1 LYMNKLP
8 QNTNDLH
15 GKVARLWPYLT
26 IAALIVV
33 SYLVLFHTDLW
44 RMSPA
49 QAQVNVGKVGEAV
62 TEQVTGAAAE
72 HNADLSQ
79 AEAATESG
87 ETPQASTPQTETP
100 AEGEAVPSIGEPI
113 GESAQAGGEGEAA
126 APPSAE
132 SYSISSEGVGG
143 RKLIDLTNEEI
154 RQGLLDLTDVGGSE
168 QIADALMPIILR
180 FKIMVSPPENYGQL
194 PDTQLPWKSTS
205 TRYSPFDPVGVRT
218 AQPAGAGHPIP
229 PFPPVVSTTPETTR
243 ARITAQQVADNI
255 KLKGVMGEAGDYL
268 AILTL
273 PTGEKIVKVGDEIG
287 TLQDI
292 TFIVDD
298 ISLNSVRIRNT
309 KKEDDKGVI
318 QFVEEES
325 IGVTEFSM
333 SS

>member
-1 LYMNKLP
+1 MNKLP
-8 QNTNDLH
+8 QNTNDFH
-15 GKVARLWPYLT
+15 GKVSRLWPYLA
-26 IAALIVV
+26 IAALIVI
-33 SYLVLFHTDLW
+33 SYLVLFHTDLL

-87 ETPQASTPQTETP
+87 ETPQASTPQTGTP
-100 AEGEAVPSIGEPI
+100 AEGEAAPSIGEPI
-113 GESAQAGGEGEAA
+113 GESAQAGGEADAA
-126 APPSAE
+126 APPSAA
-132 SYSISSEGVGG
+132 SYSISTEGIGG
-143 RKLIDLTNEEI
+143 KKLIDLTNEEI
-154 RQGLLDLTDVGGSE
+154 RQGLLSLTDVGGSE
-168 QIADALMPIILR
+168 QITNALMPIILR
-180 FKIMVSPPENYGQL
+180 FKIMVSPPENYAQL
-194 PDTQLPWKSTS
+194 PDSQLPWKSTS

-218 AQPAGAGHPIP
+218 SQPAGAGHAMP

-243 ARITAQQVADNI
+243 PRITAQQVADAI

-273 PTGEKIVKVGDEIG
+273 PTGEKIVKVGDEVG

-292 TFIVDD
+292 TFVVDE
-298 ISLNSVRIRNT
+298 ISLNSVRIRNV

-325 IGVTEFSM
+325 IGVTEFSI